1 MAKKQDPENQD
12 DPKLDDDGNPIEDP
26 EEEGTDDPSQQSADD
41 DPPPGDTDGDDDD
54 DRDWKASYLG
64 LQKVVG
70 RKDKEA
76 AILKK
81 KLDKQTEEVED
92 QKAKSGVANTAQTD
106 LEKQLKETQDELS
119 DLETERDQL
128 NNQLSQSTLVME
140 KFPEI
145 AKLAQYI
152 PTGDTPEDFE
162 ANAKKFSE
170 DVAAAVEAGV
180 DKKLEGASPPAPP
193 GEEGTATQNEL
204 DKLWDELN
212 ELGKDP
218 TKSAEYE
225 TKFAEWEKLMNVE

>member
-1 MAKKQDPENQD
+1 MAKKLDPENQD

-26 EEEGTDDPSQQSADD
+26 EDKGTDDPNQQSADD
-41 DPPPGDTDGDDDD
+41 DTPPGDTDGDDDD
-54 DRDWKASYLG
+54 DRDWKASYEG

-70 RKDKEA
+70 RKDREA
-76 AILKK
+76 ATLRK
-81 KLDKQTEEVED
+81 KLEKQTEDFED
-92 QKAKSGVANTAQTD
+92 QKATSSTAATSQKD
-106 LEKQLKETQDELS
+106 LEKQLKETKDQLG

-152 PTGDTPEDFE
+152 PPGDTAEDFE
-162 ANAKKFSE
+162 ANAKKFAE
-170 DVAAAVEAGV
+170 DVGLHVEAGV

-193 GEEGTATQNEL
+193 GEEGIVTQNEL
-204 DKLWDELN
+204 DTLYDELS

-218 TKSAEYE
+218 AKNAEYE
-225 TKFAEWEKLMNVE
+225 KKFAEWEKLMNTD